1 MIEESSKLEEM
12 LVSVID
18 ELASLEA
25 DSLIGLEERGVS

>member
-12 LVSVID
+12 LVSVMD
-18 ELASLEA
+18 ELTSLEA